1 MLAGKPAWDR
11 LPPDVMHRAP
21 AAAIEIE
28 WFAFSGQIYRRD
40 RDALEERRL
49 SQAAPETNMTA
60 RPRALL
66 REDEIDSAAKLL
78 GRNCDHASAI
88 GADDAYLAKPALPE
102 APVFRIVCGSTW
114 YEIDGASGAL
124 LDRLDSSRRAY
135 RWLFGGLHTLDFPP
149 LRSLPWLRTI
159 AIVAFCA
166 GGLAF
171 SLTGAVL
178 AWRRLRASVGDPFED
193 NGAPRG
199 RAP

>member
-1 MLAGKPAWDR
+1 MVRILRAD
-11 LPPDVMHRAP
+11 LPPRP
-21 AAAIEIE
+21 RCSRGAAAV
-28 WFAFSGQIYRRD
+28 SGRARNGHDRASPRVPSRGRIY
-40 RDALEERRL
+40 
-49 SQAAPETNMTA
+49 
-60 RPRALL
+60 
-66 REDEIDSAAKLL
+66 SAAKLL
-78 GRNCDHASAI
+78 GRNCGRASAI

-102 APVFRIVCGSTW
+102 APVFRIVCGGTW

-149 LRSLPWLRTI
+149 LRSSPWLRTI
-159 AIVAFCA
+159 AIVALCA

-178 AWRRLRASVGDPFED
+178 AWRRLRASVGEPFEE
-193 NGAPRG
+193 NRAARG